1 VSVDCTDPRALVDA
15 AYACISGP
23 AGAPRDWDTLRTLY
37 LPRALMLRTVYDD
50 AGRPHAKVFD
60 MDSYIADT
68 TPFFAKESFHEVAT
82 GFEIQRFGAV
92 ASVRSTY
99 EAKRDPR
106 DAEVI
111 KRGVNFLSLFH
122 DGDRWWIAAIVWDN
136 EGERRVLPAAW
147 QVFAG

>member
-1 VSVDCTDPRALVDA
+1 MTVDTTDPRALVDA
-15 AYACISGP
+15 AYACISGA
-23 AGAPRDWDTLRTLY
+23 AGAPRDWATLRTLY
-37 LPRALMLRTVYDD
+37 LPRAIMLRTVYDE

-60 MDSYIADT
+60 MDAYIADT

-82 GFEIQRFGAV
+82 GFAIQRFGAV

-122 DGDRWWIAAIVWDN
+122 DGERWWIASIVWDN
-136 EGERRVLPAAW
+136 ESDERKLPIKW
-147 QVFAG
+147 D